1 MTTEQIKVD
10 QSVEDFSDE
19 LQLAIRLTPSQNI
32 LELCTNLMLELQA
45 KLEQRFKA
53 LMYMYQDGEMLLDIW
68 VEFIEIQLSLMR
80 KMLIVLDT
88 VANLF
93 HVAGDLPKFVITIGS
108 IQALGSFV
116 ESVEQS
122 VFATQN
128 EVGKGLTVKL
138 IPLENQQPPIGFIQ
152 L

>member
-19 LQLAIRLTPSQNI
+19 LQLVVGLTPSQDV

-53 LMYMYQDGEMLLDIW
+53 LMCMYQDGEIPLDIW
-68 VEFIEIQLSLMR
+68 VEFDKTQLSLMH
-80 KMLIVLDT
+80 KMLIVLKT
-88 VANLF
+88 VENLF
-93 HVAGDLPKFVITIGS
+93 HEAGNLMEFMITTEA
-108 IQALGSFV
+108 IQALSSFIT
-116 ESVEQS
+116 SVEQC
-122 VFATQN
+122 VFEAQN

-138 IPLENQQPPIGFIQ
+138 IRLENQQPPIGFIQ

>member
-19 LQLAIRLTPSQNI
+19 LQLAIGLTPSQNI